1 MTSDKPKT
9 ITFGQ
14 AVGIAGLSVTL
25 FVGLMS
31 LYDTRIVPIVL
42 SRVAEQYASK
52 EVMLTIQGRLDTL
65 ATRESI
71 ERLQHRLDQIESRLM
86 HLERERNNK

>member
-1 MTSDKPKT
+1 MTETKPKNIT
-9 ITFGQ
+9 IGQ
-14 AVGIAGLSVTL
+14 AIGIACVSVTL

-42 SRVAEQYASK
+42 SKVAEQYASK
-52 EVMLTIQGRLDTL
+52 ELLVTIQERLNTL
-65 ATRESI
+65 ATRDSI

-86 HLERERNNK
+86 HLERARNDK